1 MPPWLHHR
9 HLLLGADG
17 DRVPAV
23 PRPAAVADLGAG
35 VAVVDRGSWEL
46 PLFAPGHLEV
56 EGERRD

>member
-1 MPPWLHHR
+1 MPPGLHHR
-9 HLLLGADG
+9 HLLLGA

-23 PRPAAVADLGAG
+23 PRPAAVADLG
-35 VAVVDRGSWEL
+35 AVVDRGSWEL